1 MENRLDGWMDKID
14 GKDKSSTGWTC
25 GQVERVVVAKQ
36 MGYRA
41 LLFW

>member
-25 GQVERVVVAKQ
+25 GQADGVQGLAVLVI
-36 MGYRA
+36 MI
-41 LLFW
+41 